1 MKWSRLRSLL
11 FIVVLIP
18 VVVWSQ
24 SNTPQSPV
32 EISGEPRHH
41 PKFEN
46 EFVRIWDVTVPAN
59 DATLWHAHR
68 NDNAVVVFG
77 DVNLR
82 IETVGRDP
90 VETQWKFGEVKF
102 AKATYVHRAM
112 NVGTTSF
119 HNLTIELLKA
129 PGPIKELPQETGRE
143 PVLEN
148 ERLRAYRIT
157 LEPGQSTPIHTHPV
171 PGLAINLTPAELEVT
186 TQGKDK
192 PDRFKLP
199 LGESRWRAGSVTH
212 SIKNVGK
219 TRFEGVDIELK

>member
-1 MKWSRLRSLL
+1 MNRFRLLPL
-11 FIVVLIP
+11 MFALALIP
-18 VVVWSQ
+18 LSAWSQ
-24 SNTPQSPV
+24 SNSPQSPV

-68 NDNAVVVFG
+68 NDNVVVVFG

-112 NVGTTSF
+112 NLGTTSF

-129 PGPIKELPQETGRE
+129 PGPIKDLPKEAGRE

-148 ERLRAYRIT
+148 ERLRAFRIT

-171 PGLAINLTPAELEVT
+171 PGLSINLTPAKLEVT
-186 TQGKDK
+186 TKGKDK
-192 PDRFKLP
+192 PDRLSLP
-199 LGESRWRAGSVTH
+199 LGESRWRAGTVTH

-219 TRFEGVDIELK
+219 TRFEGVDIEFK

>member
-1 MKWSRLRSLL
+1 MKSSRLMPLL
-11 FIVVLIP
+11 FVLVLIP

-24 SNTPQSPV
+24 SNSPQSPV
-32 EISGEPRHH
+32 EISSEPRHH

-68 NDNAVVVFG
+68 SDNVVVVFG

-82 IETVGRDP
+82 IETVGRDA

-129 PGPIKELPQETGRE
+129 PGPIKDLPKETGRE

-148 ERLRAYRIT
+148 ERLRAYRII
-157 LEPGQSTPIHTHPV
+157 LEPGQSTPVHTHPV
-171 PGLAINLTPAELEVT
+171 SGLAINLTPAELEVT
-186 TQGKDK
+186 TKGKDK
-192 PDRFKLP
+192 SDRLNLP
-199 LGESRWRAGSVTH
+199 LGESRWRAGAVTH

-219 TRFEGVDIELK
+219 TRFEGVDIEFK

>member
-1 MKWSRLRSLL
+1 MRLL
-11 FIVVLIP
+11 FGTAVLCVLTSIP
-18 VVVWSQ
+18 FATLSQ
-24 SNTPQSPV
+24 SNPPQAPV

-68 NDNAVVVFG
+68 NDNVVVVFG

-129 PGPIKELPQETGRE
+129 PGPIKDLPKEAGRE
-143 PVLEN
+143 PILEN
-148 ERLRAYRIT
+148 ERVRVFRVT

-171 PGLAINLTPAELEVT
+171 PGLAINLTAAELEAT
-186 TQGKDK
+186 TKGKEK
-192 PDRFKLP
+192 PDRLKLP
-199 LGESRWRAGSVTH
+199 IGESRWRAGAVTH

>member
-1 MKWSRLRSLL
+1 MKIFRFLPLMFAL
-11 FIVVLIP
+11 ILIP
-18 VVVWSQ
+18 LSAWSQ
-24 SNTPQSPV
+24 SNSPQSAV

-68 NDNAVVVFG
+68 NDNVVVVFG

-129 PGPIKELPQETGRE
+129 PGPIKDLPKEAGRE

-148 ERLRAYRIT
+148 ERLRAYRII

-186 TQGKDK
+186 TKGKEK
-192 PDRFKLP
+192 TARLSLP
-199 LGESRWRAGSVTH
+199 LGESRWRAGAVTH

-219 TRFEGVDIELK
+219 TRFEGVDIEFK